1 MNPQQE
7 KSILFFVHIGTDRFN
22 HIKYD
27 MFRRMCS
34 AKPYWDEDFQM
45 CLSMKPFALLYIIFS
60 KILLKFDNNEI
71 SL

>member
-34 AKPYWDEDFQM
+34 AKPYWDEDCQHVFV
-45 CLSMKPFALLYIIFS
+45 
-60 KILLKFDNNEI
+60 NETFR
-71 SL
+71 SVVHNFFKNTVEVSGP